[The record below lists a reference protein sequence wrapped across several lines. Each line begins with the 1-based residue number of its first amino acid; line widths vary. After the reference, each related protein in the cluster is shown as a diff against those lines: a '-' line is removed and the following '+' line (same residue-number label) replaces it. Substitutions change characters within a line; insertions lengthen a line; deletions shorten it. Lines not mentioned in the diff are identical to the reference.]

1 MSFKT
6 ELITKRDMTKDFC
19 WILQEPLIYENDK
32 YIITVKAGF
41 DFDFASIPWLLRR
54 VLPKNGKSY
63 DRASCVHDALYA
75 AQALP
80 KSNCDDVFFE
90 AMIDDRTSVY
100 LADAMYSAVWIGGAS
115 AYNTTEELEK
125 YKNLVVV
132 VEKHPQPLLVL

>member
-19 WILQEPLIYENDK
+19 WILQEPLVYENDK

-41 DFDFASIPWLLRR
+41 DFDFASIPWLFRR

-63 DRASCVHDALYA
+63 DRAAAIHDGLYA

-80 KSNCDDVFFE
+80 KDECDDIFAE
-90 AMIDDRTSVY
+90 AMVEDGTYEIV
-100 LADAMYSAVWIGGAS
+100 ADAMYMAVKVGGAS
-115 AYNTTEELEK
+115 AYEDTEELEK
-125 YKNLVVV
+125 YKALVEV
-132 VEKHPQPLLVL
+132 VEK

>member
-6 ELITKRDMTKDFC
+6 DLITKRDMSKDFS

-63 DRASCVHDALYA
+63 DRAAAIHDGLYA
-75 AQALP
+75 SQALP
-80 KSNCDDVFFE
+80 KAICDDVFLE
-90 AMIDDRTSVY
+90 AMLVDKTNETI
-100 LADAMYSAVWIGGAS
+100 ADAMHLAVKVGGTK
-115 AYNTTEELEK
+115 AYNDTEELEK
-125 YKNLVVV
+125 YKALVEV
-132 VEKHPQPLLVL
+132 VEK

>member
-6 ELITKRDMTKDFC
+6 ELITKRDMSKDFS

-63 DRASCVHDALYA
+63 DRAAAIHDGLYA
-75 AQALP
+75 SQALP
-80 KSNCDDVFFE
+80 KAISDDVFLE
-90 AMIDDRTSVY
+90 AMLVDKTNKTI
-100 LADAMYSAVWIGGAS
+100 ADAMHLAVKVGGHS
-115 AYNTTEELEK
+115 AYNDTEELEK
-125 YKNLVVV
+125 YKALVEVVV
-132 VEKHPQPLLVL
+132 K